1 MQIKTKIRKIFCWA
15 IILCFLFVTD
25 YVAAHPHVFIDNEIT
40 IVFNQEE
47 LAGIKIKWFFD
58 EMFSS
63 MLIHDYDENKN
74 GVFES
79 AEIEAVKNGAFSN
92 LEKFNYFTRIKIK
105 GESFIVKLVEN
116 FSVSMEENC
125 IIYNFFIPCKVEAE
139 NCHKEVKISV
149 YDDSYYVDILKLD
162 RDVIKFEGGTLIDYE
177 YELRDDTENSYYFG
191 QIFPQEMI
199 LKFRKKNEQKI
210 NNIN

>member
-1 MQIKTKIRKIFCWA
+1 MKIRKNFCRA
-15 IILCFLFVTD
+15 IILCFLFVSD

-40 IVFNQEE
+40 IVFNQEG

-63 MLIHDYDENKN
+63 MIIHDYDENKN
-74 GVFES
+74 GVFDS
-79 AEIEAVKNGAFSN
+79 VEIEAIKNGAFSN
-92 LEKFNYFTRIKIK
+92 LRKFNYFTRIKIDGK
-105 GESFIVKLVEN
+105 PFIVESAEN
-116 FSVSMEENC
+116 FSVSKEDDC
-125 IIYNFFIPCKVEAE
+125 VVYNFFIPCKAEAE
-139 NCHKEVKISV
+139 ICHKEVKISV

-162 RDVIKFEGGTLIDYE
+162 RDVIQFKGNDLIEYE
-177 YELRDDTENSYYFG
+177 YELRDDTGNPYYFG

-199 LKFRKKNEQKI
+199 LKFKKKNEQKI